1 MNEILPNRIGK
12 FGLQLAEDKTRL
24 IKFGRFAQQDSKPNK
39 PETFDFLGFTHY
51 CSTSKDGKF
60 RVKRKTARKKFKTKI
75 KEFNIWL
82 KENRMLKLKDECDF
96 DYTQPLKD
104 IKLMDETRGL
114 ISMICLNYWCEN
126 EEQKNNFI
134 KHLNENEIRHQ
145 EELRK
150 KYNID
155 DIFYKKENSMRNE
168 ITGNIDTNILPVQ
181 AEKENILKKIWNCIM
196 KIFHIKNK

>member
-1 MNEILPNRIGK
+1 MVNERYSK
-12 FGLQLAEDKTRL
+12 AMAETLHYLKGINQND
-24 IKFGRFAQQDSKPNK
+24 IKKIPNK
-39 PETFDFLGFTHY
+39 FIQF
-51 CSTSKDGKF
+51 
-60 RVKRKTARKKFKTKI
+60 
-75 KEFNIWL
+75 L
-82 KENRMLKLKDECDF
+82 KENALQNYECDF
-96 DYTQPLKD
+96 DYTKPLKD

-114 ISMICLNYWCEN
+114 ISMICLNCWCEN

-155 DIFYKKENSMRNE
+155 DIFYKKENAMKNE

-181 AEKENILKKIWNCIM
+181 SEKDNVFKKVWKFIM
-196 KIFHIKNK
+196 KIFIDRS

>member
-1 MNEILPNRIGK
+1 MVNERYSK
-12 FGLQLAEDKTRL
+12 AMAETLHYLKGINQND
-24 IKFGRFAQQDSKPNK
+24 IKKIPNK
-39 PETFDFLGFTHY
+39 FIQF
-51 CSTSKDGKF
+51 
-60 RVKRKTARKKFKTKI
+60 
-75 KEFNIWL
+75 L
-82 KENRMLKLKDECDF
+82 KENALQNYECDF
-96 DYTQPLKD
+96 DYTKPLKD

-114 ISMICLNYWCEN
+114 ISVICLNYWFEN

-155 DIFYKKENSMRNE
+155 DIFYKKENAMKNE